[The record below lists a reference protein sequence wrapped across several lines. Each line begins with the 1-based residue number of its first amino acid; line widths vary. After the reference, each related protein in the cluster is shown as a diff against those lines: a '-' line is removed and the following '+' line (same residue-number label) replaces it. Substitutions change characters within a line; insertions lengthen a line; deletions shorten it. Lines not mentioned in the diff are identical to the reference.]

1 MSKGITKEMTI
12 AEAVD
17 RNEKAGE
24 ILMSIGMHCLGCA
37 MAHGETV
44 EEAAAVHG
52 VDVEEML
59 AQLNN
64 I

>member
-44 EEAAAVHG
+44 EEAAQVHG
-52 VDVEEML
+52 IDVNEL
-59 AQLNN
+59 VRLLNE
-64 I
+64 

>member
-17 RNEKAGE
+17 RNERAGE

-44 EEAAAVHG
+44 EEAAQVHG
-52 VDVEEML
+52 IDVNEL
-59 AQLNN
+59 VRLLNE
-64 I
+64 